1 MSNAV
6 VPSPRFQTSMLIG
19 GEWTGAA
26 SGRTFPVVNPADGR
40 VIADLPAGGAADV
53 DAAVAAARRS
63 FEDGRWTGLAPRE
76 RARILSRVAD
86 LIDQHKDEL
95 GLIETLDNG
104 MPLGQARDGHVPAAA
119 ANFRYYASW
128 CDKLNGKT
136 VDMSGGG
143 ALYHA
148 YTLLQPVGVVGIIT
162 PWNAPIITAA
172 KLAPALAAGC
182 SCVLKPAED
191 TSLTA
196 LRLGELLIE
205 AGVPAG
211 VVNIVTG
218 LGAEAG
224 SALAAHP
231 GVDKVAFTGSTTT
244 GRAVVSAALG
254 NLKKVSLELGG
265 KSPVFVMNDAD
276 LDRAIPAAA
285 NAAFANAGQICS
297 AGTRLYVQRES
308 YERVVSGVAEIAR
321 NIRLGNGADAASE
334 MGPVVSEKQLDR
346 VVGMIRAGLDD
357 GAEAL
362 AGGGRHGDVGY
373 FVQPTILANV
383 RPDMSVVREE
393 IFGPVVVATAF
404 DDPSEVVGLANDS
417 DYGLAAA
424 IFTRDLSTGHNFAR
438 QVRAGTVWM
447 NTYHVV
453 DLSMPWGGF
462 KQSGWGRENGLEG
475 LMPYLEH
482 KSVVAA
488 L

>member
-1 MSNAV
+1 MSSQGNI
-6 VPSPRFQTSMLIG
+6 PRFQTQMLIDG
-19 GEWTGAA
+19 KWTGAL
-26 SGRTFPVVNPADGR
+26 SGRTLAVINPADETS
-40 VIADLPAGGAADV
+40 IAEIPAGDSR
-53 DAAVAAARRS
+53 DIDLAVAAARRA
-63 FEDGRWTGLAPRE
+63 FEDGRWTGLAPRA
-76 RARILSRVAD
+76 RARILARVAD
-86 LIDQHKDEL
+86 LIEAHKDEL

-104 MPLGQARDGHVPAAA
+104 MPLSQARDGHVPAAA
-119 ANFRYYASW
+119 ETFRYYASW

-136 VDMSGGG
+136 VNMSGGG
-143 ALYHA
+143 ANFHA
-148 YTLLQPVGVVGIIT
+148 YTVLEPVGVVGIIT

-182 SCVLKPAED
+182 CCVLKPAED
-191 TSLTA
+191 TALTA

-224 SALAAHP
+224 AALAAHP
-231 GVDKVAFTGSTTT
+231 GVDKISFTGSTAT
-244 GRAVVSAALG
+244 GRAIVTAALG

-265 KSPVFVMNDAD
+265 KSPVVVMSDAD
-276 LDRAIPAAA
+276 MDLAIPAAA

-297 AGTRLYVQRES
+297 AGTRLYVQRDV
-308 YERVVSGVAEIAR
+308 YDRVVSGIAEIAA
-321 NIRLGNGADAASE
+321 NIRLGNGMDAATQ
-334 MGPVVSEKQLDR
+334 MGPVVSQRQLDR
-346 VVGMIRAGLDD
+346 AVGMINGGRDD
-357 GAEAL
+357 GAEIVV
-362 AGGGRHGDVGY
+362 GGGREGDKGF

-383 RPDMSVVREE
+383 RPEMSVVREE
-393 IFGPVVVATAF
+393 IFGPVVVATPI
-404 DDPSEVVGLANDS
+404 DDVSQISVIANDS

-424 IFTRDLSTGHNFAR
+424 IFTRDISMGHNFAR
-438 QVRAGTVWM
+438 QVRAGTIWI

-475 LMPYLEH
+475 LLPYLEN
-482 KSVVAA
+482 KSVVVA

>member
-1 MSNAV
+1 M
-6 VPSPRFQTSMLIG
+6 PRFQTSMLIDGQWVDAVAG
-19 GEWTGAA
+19 G
-26 SGRTFPVVNPADGR
+26 RFPVVNPADESA
-40 VIADLPAGGAADV
+40 ITELPAGGAADI

-63 FEDGRWTGLAPRE
+63 FDEGRWTSLHPRE

-86 LIDQHKDEL
+86 LIEQNKDEIA
-95 GLIETLDNG
+95 LIETLDNG
-104 MPLGQARDGHVPAAA
+104 MPLGQAGDHVMGAA

-136 VDMSGGG
+136 VDISGGG
-143 ALYHA
+143 VFYHA

-205 AGVPAG
+205 AGIPAG

-218 LGAEAG
+218 LGSTAG
-224 SALAAHP
+224 AALAAHR
-231 GVDKVAFTGSTTT
+231 GVDKVAFTGSTVT
-244 GRAVVSAALG
+244 GRAVIAGAMG

-265 KSPVFVMNDAD
+265 KSPVIVMNDAD
-276 LDRAIPAAA
+276 LERAIPAAA

-308 YERVVSGVAEIAR
+308 YDRVVEGVAEIAR
-321 NIRLGNGADAASE
+321 NIRLGNGLDAGSE
-334 MGPVVSEKQLDR
+334 MGPVVSAKQLDR
-346 VVGMIRAGLDD
+346 VTGMIRAGLDD
-357 GAEAL
+357 GAEAVT
-362 AGGGRHGDVGY
+362 GGGRHGDSGY

-383 RPDMSVVREE
+383 RPDMTVVREE
-393 IFGPVVVATAF
+393 IFGPVVVAAPF
-404 DDPSEVVGLANDS
+404 DDPAEIQQIANDS
-417 DYGLAAA
+417 DFGLAAA

-438 QVRAGTVWM
+438 EMRAGTVWI
-447 NTYHVV
+447 NTYHLV

-462 KQSGWGRENGLEG
+462 KQSGWGRENGFEG
-475 LMPYLEH
+475 LLPYLEN